1 MSRKLTIKRK
11 QEKQRREPDQCH
23 VLEHDLPRR
32 HSHQTPDLHFILD
45 ESVARGAAISALIDQ
60 ANAATAESDD
70 DTAPG
75 EPETLR

>member
-1 MSRKLTIKRK
+1 MFIVMVT
-11 QEKQRREPDQCH
+11 D
-23 VLEHDLPRR
+23 HD
-32 HSHQTPDLHFILD
+32 ILD